1 MSGSYKFNPDNME
14 NILFHSVDHISRMY
28 DSIKLLR
35 EYTKNTGR
43 KEFSYREMKNI
54 LAKGLNDNE
63 PDEIIDQ
70 LIWENV
76 IVEDTASRMSS

>member
-14 NILFHSVDHISRMY
+14 NVLFHSVDHISRMY
-28 DSIKLLR
+28 DAIKLLR
-35 EYTKNTGR
+35 EHGKSTGR
-43 KEFSYREMKNI
+43 KEFSYGEMEDI
-54 LAKGLNDNE
+54 LAKGLNDSDPN
-63 PDEIIDQ
+63 EIIDQ